1 MTRPR
6 PQTGFT
12 LVEMLVSLFIFALLS
27 AAGVALLSYSAKAQ
41 GFASARLDDVAAVR
55 RMSALLTSDLA
66 QATGR
71 LPRDDMGRAHPA
83 FDGQA
88 ASMELVRGGWDNLDG
103 APRASVQKVE
113 YRLAGGRLE
122 RIAYPYI
129 DGAAAMPPL
138 VLLDDIRA
146 LHLRYRDKDGKWRE
160 RWDPTRPTELPRAVE
175 LVLDSE
181 TGTIRHLFL
190 VGTGS

>member
-113 YRLAGGRLE
+113 YRLAGRRLE

>member
-55 RMSALLTSDLA
+55 RMGALLTSDLA

-113 YRLAGGRLE
+113 YRLAGRRLE

>member
-55 RMSALLTSDLA
+55 RMGALLTSDLA

>member
-1 MTRPR
+1 MTRPC

-12 LVEMLVSLFIFALLS
+12 LVETLVSLFIFALLS

-55 RMSALLTSDLA
+55 RMGALLTSDLA